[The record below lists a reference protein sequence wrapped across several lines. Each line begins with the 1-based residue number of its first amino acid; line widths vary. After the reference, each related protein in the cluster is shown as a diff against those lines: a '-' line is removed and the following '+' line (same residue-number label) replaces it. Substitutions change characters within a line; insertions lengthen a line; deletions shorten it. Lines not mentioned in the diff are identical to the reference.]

1 MIEDRFCVLPFIQTV
16 VRTNGLLSP
25 CCMMKGTD
33 NIRDI
38 SIQQYWKSDKL
49 ALLRHKMLNQDSKI
63 AECHACYKQEEFNG
77 NSMRTD
83 SLNESDHKFLTKKYH
98 EKTLEYYNYNNLE
111 FPTRLEMHLGN
122 LCNLKCLTCKPED
135 SSMFLSENRILKISN
150 HSQRDYQ
157 LEDDV
162 IEQNLKT
169 ALSRG
174 IKRLDLRGGESM
186 LMPGV
191 KRTLSKFTKD
201 QCDITLRIQ
210 TNATVLDDEWKLI
223 LNKFHRVELMISLDA
238 YSDANTYIRY
248 PSIWQDI
255 ECNID
260 YFQGLPN
267 TQLYIN
273 CTVSNLNFLILPN
286 LIDWAKHKNLYFHY
300 ATLIT
305 PEIYQFTNMPN
316 DLFELG
322 KSRLKN
328 YSEIGDICN
337 NQANPVLWSEFCQ
350 MIDQRDTYR
359 KNRIF
364 DVVPEFQKYWIF
376 K

>member
-1 MIEDRFCVLPFIQTV
+1 MIKDNFCVLPFIQTV

-25 CCMMKGTD
+25 CCGMKGTD

-38 SIQQYWKSDKL
+38 SIQQYWESDKL
-49 ALLRHKMLNQDSKI
+49 VQLRHKMLNQFSKI
-63 AECHACYKQEEFNG
+63 DECHTCYKQEELTG

-83 SLNESDHKFLTKKYH
+83 SLNEADHKFLNKKYH

-111 FPTRLEMHLGN
+111 FPARLEMHLGN
-122 LCNLKCLTCKPED
+122 LCNLKCLTCRPED
-135 SSMFLSENRILKISN
+135 SSMFLSENRVLKISE

-157 LEDDV
+157 LDDDV
-162 IEQNLKT
+162 IQENLKT
-169 ALSRG
+169 ALHRG

-191 KRTLSKFTKD
+191 KKILSELTKD
-201 QCDITLRIQ
+201 QCNITLRIQ

-223 LNKFHRVELMISLDA
+223 LNKFHRVELMVSIDA
-238 YSDANTYIRY
+238 HSEANTYIRY
-248 PSIWQDI
+248 PSTWQDI

-260 YFQGLPN
+260 YFQSLPN
-267 TQLYIN
+267 TELYIN
-273 CTVSNLNFLILPN
+273 CTISNLNFLILPN
-286 LIDWAKHKNLYFHY
+286 LINWARTKNLYFHY
-300 ATLIT
+300 ATLVN
-305 PEIYQFTNMPN
+305 PEIYQFTNMPSE
-316 DLFELG
+316 LFELG
-322 KSRLKN
+322 KSYLKN
-328 YSEIGDICN
+328 YPEVSDLLN
-337 NQANPVLWSEFCQ
+337 NQANPVLWLDFCK

-364 DVVPEFQKYWIF
+364 DVVPEFKKYWNS